1 MTALDSHVLSQQKS
15 VRSIK
20 ARPVATRDTAV
31 DRMARSI
38 LFSLLR
44 RVEHCHI
51 TIHEQGKQHD
61 FGSDRPDAP
70 HANVYVH
77 SPRVYIDILKR
88 GSVALGQTYIDQW
101 WDADDLDVFLQA
113 LARELPRL
121 EPLRHRVNRLTSPVT
136 GPMRRV
142 LHKTNKRRDRQN
154 IHAHYDLGNDFFEQ
168 FLDPTMLYSSAYFL
182 DVAVPLRNAS
192 EEKIKRICQKL
203 QLSASDHVLEIGSGW
218 GEFACYAAREFGC
231 SVTTT
236 TISSEQENY
245 VRDKVRASGL
255 EHLVTVLGKHYQD
268 VMGTF
273 DAIVSIEMIEAI
285 DWREHD
291 KFFQTCMERLTP
303 NGRMAIQA
311 IVIGDQRYERAKSN
325 EDFIKRFVFPGGCLP
340 SVHAM
345 LSSTK
350 KVTDFAMVDLEDFGH
365 HYAETLRRWRMQLN
379 ERRTEL
385 ADRGYDEVF
394 LRMWNFYLAYC
405 EGGFAER
412 YVSVVHAVFVRPQWR
427 ATGLRARSV

>member
-1 MTALDSHVLSQQKS
+1 MTAIDSHALSQKKS
-15 VRSIK
+15 VRSITS
-20 ARPVATRDTAV
+20 RPIVKHDTAV
-31 DRMARSI
+31 DRMARSV

-44 RVEHCHI
+44 RIESSRI
-51 TIHEQGKQHD
+51 TIHEGGTQHH
-61 FGSDRPDAP
+61 FGPRTDDVP
-70 HANVYVH
+70 HANVHVH
-77 SPRVYIDILKR
+77 SPRMYVDILKR

-101 WDADDLDVFLQA
+101 WDADDLDIFLQA

-142 LHKTNKRRDRQN
+142 LHTTNKRRDRQN

-168 FLDPTMLYSSAYFL
+168 FLDLTMLYSSAYFSHMS
-182 DVAVPLRNAS
+182 VPLETAS
-192 EEKIKRICQKL
+192 KEKIQRICQKL
-203 QLSASDHVLEIGSGW
+203 QLSANDHVLEIGSGW

-231 SVTTT
+231 TVTTT

-245 VRDKVRASGL
+245 VREKVRASGL
-255 EHLVTVLGKHYQD
+255 EHLVTVLGQHYQD
-268 VMGTF
+268 VTGIF

-291 KFFQTCMERLTP
+291 KFFRTCSERLTS

-311 IVIGDQRYERAKSN
+311 IVIGDQRYERAKNN

-345 LSSTK
+345 LSSIK

-365 HYAETLRRWRMQLN
+365 HYAETLRRWRIQLN
-379 ERRTEL
+379 THRAEL
-385 ADRGYDEVF
+385 ADRGYDDVL

-412 YVSVVHAVFVRPQWR
+412 YVSVVHTVFVRPQWR
-427 ATGLRARSV
+427 ATGLSARSV